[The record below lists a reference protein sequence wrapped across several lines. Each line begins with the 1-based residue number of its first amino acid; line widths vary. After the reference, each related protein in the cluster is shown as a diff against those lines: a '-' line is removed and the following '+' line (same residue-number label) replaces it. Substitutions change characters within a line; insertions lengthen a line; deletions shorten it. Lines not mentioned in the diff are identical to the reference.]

1 MEITVKQLKALGACE
16 DQVKLFQDLF
26 GPSVVVT
33 EALCVQHAQKFSW
46 GWAAQNF
53 LSAPARKA
61 YDEAAAPA
69 WKAYKKAIARAWKAY
84 QKASAPA
91 RKAYQEVTA
100 SALKAYDEATARA
113 FGRLAE
119 QED

>member
-1 MEITVKQLKALGACE
+1 MKITVKQLKALGACE

-46 GWAAQNF
+46 GWAAHNF
-53 LSAPARKA
+53 LSAPALKAYRKA
-61 YDEAAAPA
+61 V
-69 WKAYKKAIARAWKAY
+69 
-84 QKASAPA
+84 APA
-91 RKAYQEVTA
+91 RKAY
-100 SALKAYDEATARA
+100 KAYRKAVAPASKAYKAYREAIARA

-119 QED
+119 QEE